1 MLESIWLTIKILIG
15 IIVILTL
22 SIVIVSMIKEIV
34 EEIFKKN

>member
-1 MLESIWLTIKILIG
+1 MLENIWLTIKILIG